1 MLQTNPLTTGGFIS
15 KQFDYV
21 DFNPSNKKHRA
32 AFLEFKL
39 TGRWPDNLRFNL
51 DPLYVS
57 VPTMINQKLLD
68 YYFQR
73 DRSIPQDLKD
83 SYFKIATTY
92 PVSYMASEKVLIDEV
107 IDELHSDIGQNQ
119 VTTEGSESRIQGI

>member
-39 TGRWPDNLRFNL
+39 SGRWPDNIRFNL

-73 DRSIPQDLKD
+73 DRTLPQDLKNK
-83 SYFKIATTY
+83 YFEIEPTY
-92 PVSYMASEKVLIDEV
+92 PVSYMAADAILTNEV
-107 IDELHSDIGQNQ
+107 KNELCSDIRQDQNAI
-119 VTTEGSESRIQGI
+119 EGSESGIQSV

>member
-1 MLQTNPLTTGGFIS
+1 MLQTNPLTTGGFIN
-15 KQFDYV
+15 KQYDYV
-21 DFNPSNKKHRA
+21 DFNPSNKKHRT

-39 TGRWPDNLRFNL
+39 TGRWPDSLRFNL

-68 YYFQR
+68 YYFHR

-92 PVSYMASEKVLIDEV
+92 PISYMASEMVLIDEV

-119 VTTEGSESRIQGI
+119 VTTEGSESGIQGI

>member
-1 MLQTNPLTTGGFIS
+1 MLQTNPQTTGGFIS

-73 DRSIPQDLKD
+73 DRTLPIDLKNK
-83 SYFKIATTY
+83 YFEIEPTY
-92 PVSYMASEKVLIDEV
+92 PIGYMHSDVVTTNEV
-107 IDELHSDIGQNQ
+107 INELCSDIGQDQ
-119 VTTEGSESRIQGI
+119 TTTEGCESGVQGV

>member
-1 MLQTNPLTTGGFIS
+1 MERWKMLLTNPQTTGGFIS
-15 KQFDYV
+15 KQFEYV
-21 DFNPSNKKHRA
+21 DFNPSSKKHRA

-39 TGRWPDNLRFNL
+39 TGKWPDNLRFNL

-73 DRSIPQDLKD
+73 DRTLPLDLKNK
-83 SYFKIATTY
+83 YFETEPTY
-92 PVSYMASEKVLIDEV
+92 PVGYMYSETVITKEV
-107 IDELHSDIGQNQ
+107 NNELCSDIG
-119 VTTEGSESRIQGI
+119 

>member
-51 DPLYVS
+51 DPLYIS

-73 DRSIPQDLKD
+73 DRTLPIDLKNK
-83 SYFKIATTY
+83 YFEIEPLYPIGYMLSDMVTTN
-92 PVSYMASEKVLIDEV
+92 EV
-107 IDELHSDIGQNQ
+107 INELCSDIGQDQ
-119 VTTEGSESRIQGI
+119 TTTEGCESGIQSI

>member
-1 MLQTNPLTTGGFIS
+1 MLQNNPLTTGGFIS

-39 TGRWPDNLRFNL
+39 TGRWPDSLRFNL

-73 DRSIPQDLKD
+73 DRTLPIDLKNK
-83 SYFKIATTY
+83 YFEIEPTY
-92 PVSYMASEKVLIDEV
+92 PIGYMHSDVVTTNEV
-107 IDELHSDIGQNQ
+107 INELCSDIRQDQ
-119 VTTEGSESRIQGI
+119 AATESCESGVQSI

>member
-15 KQFDYV
+15 KQFEYV

-39 TGRWPDNLRFNL
+39 TGRWPDSLRFNL

-73 DRSIPQDLKD
+73 DRALPIDLKNK
-83 SYFKIATTY
+83 YFEIEPTY
-92 PVSYMASEKVLIDEV
+92 PIGYMLSDVVITNEV
-107 IDELHSDIGQNQ
+107 IDELCSDIGQDQ
-119 VTTEGSESRIQGI
+119 TTTEGC

>member
-73 DRSIPQDLKD
+73 DRTLPIDLKNK
-83 SYFKIATTY
+83 YFETEPLYPIGYMHSDVVTTN
-92 PVSYMASEKVLIDEV
+92 EV
-107 IDELHSDIGQNQ
+107 INELCSDIGQDQ
-119 VTTEGSESRIQGI
+119 TTTEGCESGVQGV